1 MKDVLVIDADLAYQR
16 AEQKAEK
23 YFNDLV
29 KEIKEKT
36 YDQTL
41 INDFLSWK
49 GNHIHHPKF
58 FSYFSRKNRK
68 PSSKEYHQ
76 YIQWLD
82 MTNKLEGYLDRSVSY
97 LYLRDLG
104 KKLND
109 PKTEEKIQKEV
120 ARLKNQLTNSSSNET
135 NEFFNISH
143 LFRKAQKEGIDHT
156 FVWLMDKL
164 NGVARNIPEGLDA
177 VNARRKLIKIIAG
190 VLMHTADEIDEDVSV
205 NRENKLDQAI
215 RLGYSYG
222 ITYPFIDDLLDS
234 QILSEQ
240 EKSISLKS

>member
-68 PSSKEYHQ
+68 PSSKEFHQ

-104 KKLND
+104 
-109 PKTEEKIQKEV
+109 
-120 ARLKNQLTNSSSNET
+120 
-135 NEFFNISH
+135 
-143 LFRKAQKEGIDHT
+143 
-156 FVWLMDKL
+156 
-164 NGVARNIPEGLDA
+164 RN
-177 VNARRKLIKIIAG
+177 
-190 VLMHTADEIDEDVSV
+190 
-205 NRENKLDQAI
+205 
-215 RLGYSYG
+215 
-222 ITYPFIDDLLDS
+222 
-234 QILSEQ
+234 
-240 EKSISLKS
+240 